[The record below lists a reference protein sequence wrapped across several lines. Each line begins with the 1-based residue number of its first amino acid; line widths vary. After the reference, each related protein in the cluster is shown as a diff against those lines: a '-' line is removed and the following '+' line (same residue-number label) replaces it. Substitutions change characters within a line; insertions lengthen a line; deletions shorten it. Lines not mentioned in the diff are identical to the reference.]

1 LDPCPVA
8 VLVNRAYYPPTSDD
22 RKKAWRVT
30 EGILLMI
37 RDEARQHGVPFW
49 LVVDSN
55 GRQVDPGHAAGS

>member
-1 LDPCPVA
+1 M
-8 VLVNRAYYPPTSDD
+8 AYYPPTSDD